1 MLTPE
6 YLQEITDKSE
16 SLAAGLK
23 EYIIKRIVRSIM
35 VRLQRGEEFKLSQ
48 TNMWNI
54 QTLQESDSLLAD
66 IMKEIKKQT
75 AESNKVVKK
84 AFKDAGITA
93 LRYEDAEYE
102 AAGLAA
108 AIGTKMSP
116 EYIRILER
124 NYEATKGEL
133 KNLTGTIAKAAQV
146 TFIDAC
152 DEALFKVQTG
162 TCSRSQA
169 VKEAIDKAVKEGGT
183 VIYPSGHK
191 DTVETT
197 TLRAVRT
204 GIAKA
209 AGDMALKRMAEMD
222 VWAVLTSAHVG
233 ARSTPIPEPAN
244 HESWQG
250 QVFYV
255 DLVKL
260 GLAKEYTKEAE
271 RAKSLHPDFIEKTGY
286 GTGEGILGWNCRHSI
301 GTWIDGVSKN
311 NYEKIDTEE
320 NKKAYDLQQAQR
332 KLERTIRKWKIQ
344 KNGYKEAMDKAEDDE
359 TREAL
364 DAQYQKAKEKVTY
377 YNKKYGQFC
386 EENDL
391 KLQYDRLYVGD
402 PSKKVID
409 KSEVKAYNMDKR

>member
-1 MLTPE
+1 ME
-6 YLQEITDKSE
+6 
-16 SLAAGLK
+16 
-23 EYIIKRIVRSIM
+23 
-35 VRLQRGEEFKLSQ
+35 
-48 TNMWNI
+48 
-54 QTLQESDSLLAD
+54 
-66 IMKEIKKQT
+66 T
-75 AESNKVVKK
+75 A
-84 AFKDAGITA
+84 
-93 LRYEDAEYE
+93 
-102 AAGLAA
+102 
-108 AIGTKMSP
+108 
-116 EYIRILER
+116 
-124 NYEATKGEL
+124 
-133 KNLTGTIAKAAQV
+133 
-146 TFIDAC
+146 
-152 DEALFKVQTG
+152 
-162 TCSRSQA
+162 
-169 VKEAIDKAVKEGGT
+169 
-183 VIYPSGHK
+183 
-191 DTVETT
+191 

-209 AGDMALKRMAEMD
+209 AGDIALKRMAEMD

-311 NYEKIDTEE
+311 NYKKIDTEE

-364 DAQYQKAKEKVTY
+364 DAQYQKAKEKVAY

>member
-6 YLQEITDKSE
+6 YLQEITEKSE
-16 SLAAGLK
+16 GLAAGLK
-23 EYIIKRIVRSIM
+23 EYIIKRIIQSIM
-35 VRLQRGEEFKLSQ
+35 IRLARGEDFKLSQ

-54 QTLQESDSLLAD
+54 QVLQESDSLFAD
-66 IMKEIKKQT
+66 IMKEIKKAT
-75 AESNKVVKK
+75 AETNKVVKQS
-84 AFKDAGITA
+84 FKEAGITA
-93 LRYEDAEYE
+93 IRYENSEYE

-108 AIGTKMSP
+108 AIGTNMSP
-116 EYIRILER
+116 EYVRILER
-124 NYEATKGEL
+124 NYEATKGEM
-133 KNLTGTIAKAAQV
+133 KNLTRTMAQSAQV

-169 VKEAIDKAVKEGGT
+169 VKEAVDKAVIEGGMI
-183 VIYPSGHK
+183 IYPSGRRERIE
-191 DTVETT
+191 VA

-204 GIAKA
+204 AIAKA
-209 AGDMALKRMAEMD
+209 AAEITLKRMAEMD

-233 ARSTPIPEPAN
+233 ARSTPIAEPAN

-271 RAKSLHPDFIEKTGY
+271 KVKKLHPDFIEKTGY
-286 GTGEGILGWNCRHSI
+286 GTGEGIAGWNCRHSI
-301 GTWIDGVSKN
+301 SAWIDGVSTN

-332 KLERTIRKWKIQ
+332 KIERAIRKWKIE
-344 KNGYKEAMDKAEDDE
+344 KNSYQEARDKAEDEE

-364 DAQYQKAKEKVTY
+364 EKQYQKAKEKLAY
-377 YNKKYGQFC
+377 YNKQYEQFC

-391 KLQYDRLYVGD
+391 KPQYDRLYVAN
-402 PSKKVID
+402 PV
-409 KSEVKAYNMDKR
+409 KSD